1 MIVSAQAETL
11 GEAIRRGTTAYADCH
26 LVVVSEE
33 RPHSATLGELGREA
47 VEVAAWLHSL
57 GVGRGDVVALQ
68 LPNWWEGAVLQ
79 AAIALTGAVI
89 LPIVPVYGARE
100 VGFILRESRA
110 RVFALPA
117 TFRGRD
123 FAAMLAELGDL
134 PDLGATLV
142 VGDVAPPG
150 SVSWSQAHGDPSA
163 YVPPVS
169 APDDLALLV
178 YTSGTTADPKGVQHT
193 HRSLLAE
200 TRSPVVVAGTGPG
213 SSHLSVFPSGHVA
226 AVNGLLRILVLGSP
240 TVLMDA
246 WDAGTAA
253 RLIDDYEV
261 TVTAGAPVHLAGFL
275 DARERG
281 EIRLTS
287 LREYLVGGASVP
299 AALVERAE
307 AAGIV
312 AYRAYGL
319 SEHPTISGGTR
330 ADPLVK
336 RAHTDGRVQPG
347 NEVRILDDDG
357 RELGPG
363 EDGEIVSR
371 GTELFAGYR
380 DHQLDAVAFTTDG
393 WFRTGDIGRLDAEGY
408 LTITDRKKDIIVRG
422 GENISSKEIED
433 VLGTHP
439 RVAAVAAVGA
449 PDERYGERVA
459 VVVVLRD
466 GTDLTL
472 AEIGDH
478 FRTAGLARQKTP
490 ELVHV
495 VETLP
500 RTAAGKVQKV
510 PLRALVAAATRA

>member
-1 MIVSAQAETL
+1 MTPPARAETL
-11 GEAIRRGTTAYADCH
+11 GEAIRQGTTEHAGCH
-26 LVVVSEE
+26 LIVDSDE
-33 RPHSATLGELGREA
+33 RPHRGTLGELGAEGL
-47 VEVAAWLHSL
+47 EVAAWLQSL

-68 LPNWWEGAVLQ
+68 LPNWWEGAVFQ
-79 AAIALTGAVI
+79 AAAALAGAVI

-100 VGFILRESRA
+100 VSFILRESRA
-110 RVFALPA
+110 KVFALPSG
-117 TFRGRD
+117 FRGRA
-123 FAAMLAELGDL
+123 FAGMLDDLGDL
-134 PDLGATLV
+134 PDLVATVV
-142 VGDVAPPG
+142 VGDEVPDG
-150 SVSWSQAHGDPSA
+150 SVSWTAAHLDPATYQA
-163 YVPPVS
+163 PVVS
-169 APDDLALLV
+169 PDDLTLLV

-200 TRSPVVVAGTGPG
+200 TWSPVVMAGTGPG

-246 WDAGTAA
+246 WGADRAA
-253 RLIDDYEV
+253 QLIDDYQV

-299 AALVERAE
+299 PALVERAD

-319 SEHPTISGGTR
+319 SEHPTISGST
-330 ADPLVK
+330 ASDPLVK

-357 RELGPG
+357 NVLGRDQ
-363 EDGEIVSR
+363 DGEIVSR
-371 GTELFAGYR
+371 GSELFAGYR
-380 DHQLDAVAFTTDG
+380 DSGLDETSFTDDG
-393 WFRTGDIGRLDAEGY
+393 WFRTGDIGRLDADGY

-422 GENISSKEIED
+422 GENFSSKEIED
-433 VLGTHP
+433 VLGSHA
-439 RVAAVAAVGA
+439 RVAEVAAVGA

-459 VVVVLRD
+459 VFVVLRE
-466 GTDLTL
+466 GTDLSL
-472 AEIGDH
+472 DEIGEH
-478 FRTAGLARQKTP
+478 FRAAGVARQKTP
-490 ELVHV
+490 EVVRV
-495 VETLP
+495 VEVLP
-500 RTAAGKVQKV
+500 RTPAGKIQKV
-510 PLRALVAAATRA
+510 PLRTMLIESLS